1 MIEAI
6 SDVLDKR
13 CITLDIRGKRKPEIV
28 SELVQLLA
36 DAGYIEDP
44 SSITDMVLQREGMMS
59 TGIGGGIAVPHCLAP
74 GVEETMLAFGRH
86 RKGAKFDSVDKKPV
100 QLFFLMIGPPGAHT
114 EHLRLLSK
122 LSRLL
127 HDETL
132 KRGLIE
138 AHTPEDVMKL
148 FAVRE
153 GRGDG

>member
-1 MIEAI
+1 LIEAI
-6 SDVLDKR
+6 SDALDEG
-13 CITLDIRGKRKPEIV
+13 CITLDIQGKRKPEIV

-36 DAGYIEDP
+36 DAGRIENAA
-44 SSITDMVLQREGMMS
+44 SISDLVLQREEMMS

-86 RKGAKFDSVDKKPV
+86 RKGAKFDAVDKKPV
-100 QLFFLMIGPPGAHT
+100 QLFFLMVGPPGAHT

-138 AHTPEDVMKL
+138 AQTPEEVMKL
-148 FAVRE
+148 FAARE
-153 GRGDG
+153 GRGEG